1 MATFRDRIS
10 ISPRTIEGIAI
21 SAFVVVVIIGVW
33 ALWEIPKQE
42 FNRTEILKT
51 IEAIIGG
58 LGVSSLLLLW
68 AQLRHTA
75 VLGKLTSYHDH
86 FHDLPSIGKVQD
98 LYKALGRCKVAVPTW
113 HAPMSEEDRAKLFA
127 DSEPPPG
134 SAELAVREY
143 LNDFEEF
150 AAAIKCGLVDD
161 DYAYRIE
168 STRVLSAA
176 FGFRRMVNH
185 WHAEDKEKSERSGG
199 TIPVTTDYYGEL
211 LSVAERWKVRKEA
224 EQQKEMKAQEKRRMA
239 ERL

>member
-1 MATFRDRIS
+1 ML
-10 ISPRTIEGIAI
+10 
-21 SAFVVVVIIGVW
+21 GVW
-33 ALWEIPKQE
+33 AVCKIPSQE
-42 FNRTEILKT
+42 FTRREILKT
-51 IEAIIGG
+51 IEAIVGG

-68 AQLRHTA
+68 AQLRYTA

-98 LYKALGRCKVAVPTW
+98 LYKALGRCKVTVPTW
-113 HAPMSEEDRAKLFA
+113 HVPMSDGDRVKLLA
-127 DSEPPPG
+127 DAEAPPG

-150 AAAIKCGLVDD
+150 AAAINCGLVDE

-168 STRVLSAA
+168 STRVLNAH

-211 LSVAERWKVRKEA
+211 LSVAERWKVRKDA
-224 EQQKEMKAQEKRRMA
+224 EQQKEAKAQEKRRIA

>member
-1 MATFRDRIS
+1 MAIFRDRVS
-10 ISPRTIEGIAI
+10 ISPRTIEAIAI
-21 SAFVVVVIIGVW
+21 SAFVVVVIVGVW

-42 FNRTEILKT
+42 FTRTEILKT

-113 HAPMSEEDRAKLFA
+113 YAPMSEADREKLFA
-127 DSEPPPG
+127 DVEPPPS

-168 STRVLSAA
+168 STRVLNAH

-211 LSVAERWKVRKEA
+211 LSVAERWRVRKEA
-224 EQQKEMKAQEKRRMA
+224 EEQKEAKAQERRRMA